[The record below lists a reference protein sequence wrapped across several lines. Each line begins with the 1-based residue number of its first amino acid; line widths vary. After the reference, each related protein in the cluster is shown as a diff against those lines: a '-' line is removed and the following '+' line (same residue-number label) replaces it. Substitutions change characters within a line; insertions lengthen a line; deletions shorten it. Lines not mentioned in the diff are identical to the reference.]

1 MGWLV
6 LLCPN
11 IKGKESSAQ
20 DIVRKVNIYK
30 FFFKLVSQAL
40 EICVFVNSPCRY
52 LLIVYCSCDKVDMM
66 EDNGEKDREQSLN
79 VQR

>member
-1 MGWLV
+1 MGSLYIINV
-6 LLCPN
+6 IIP
-11 IKGKESSAQ
+11 IKATDFQRVERQGN
-20 DIVRKVNIYK
+20 V
-30 FFFKLVSQAL
+30 
-40 EICVFVNSPCRY
+40 RY